1 MEQQPGLDLVGG
13 SAFGVSEVPRG
24 LGELGDGDAMPNGPY
39 QIGLTHW
46 EGGFDGLPYTVC
58 CGDGRA
64 VAGHVPSR
72 QIAQAIADALNRSA
86 DE

>member
-1 MEQQPGLDLVGG
+1 MSAQLGLGLEGG
-13 SAFGVSEVPRG
+13 AAFGVADAPRG
-24 LGELGDGDAMPNGPY
+24 IGELGDGDEMPAGPY
-39 QIGLTHW
+39 RIGLTHW

-72 QIAQAIADALNRSA
+72 EIAQAITDALNARA
-86 DE
+86 PK